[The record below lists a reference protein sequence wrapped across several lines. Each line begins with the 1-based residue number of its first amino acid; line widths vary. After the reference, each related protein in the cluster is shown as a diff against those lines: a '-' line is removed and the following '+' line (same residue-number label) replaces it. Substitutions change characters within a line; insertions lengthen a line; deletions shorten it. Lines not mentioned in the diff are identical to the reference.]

1 MSVVS
6 LTDLGWN
13 DDWARAFAEGT
24 GPGVVPGRVVLEHN
38 HVYRVTTADGERLAE
53 AAGRVKHRAAG
64 RRELPVVGD
73 WVGVGQD
80 DSGARVQIRTVLPRR
95 TSFSRKAAGRGTEEQ
110 VVAAN
115 IDVVSLVFGLDGPAN
130 PNRIDRY
137 LAVARTSGAT
147 PIVVLN
153 KADLCGSIDA
163 EMAIATAAAGR
174 APVLAVST
182 KGEPG
187 VGPLESHLAFGRT
200 VALIGPSGAGK
211 SSLINALIGRD
222 VLATGE
228 VRDWDARGRH
238 TSVHRQ
244 LVVRPAG
251 GVFIDTPGIREL
263 ALWDTDAVSDSFED
277 LQALSTGCRFRDCRH
292 DREPGCAVKA
302 AVDAGGVDAGRVRS
316 FVKLLTEQDLIE
328 RKRDERA
335 LIDQKRQQ
343 GRAGAKAMR
352 EFTRDRG
359 RHDS

>member
-1 MSVVS
+1 M
-6 LTDLGWN
+6 TDLAALGWT
-13 DDWARAFAEGT
+13 DEWALAFEPFAG
-24 GPGVVPGRVVLEHN
+24 GALVPGRVALEHN
-38 HVYRVTTADGERLAE
+38 HVYRVITAEGERLAE

-73 WVGVGQD
+73 WVGVGHG
-80 DSGARVQIRTVLPRR
+80 DSGARVQIRAVLPRR

-115 IDVVSLVFGLDGPAN
+115 IDVVFLVFGLDGPAN

-147 PIVVLN
+147 PVVVLN
-153 KADLCGSIDA
+153 KADLSASVDA
-163 EMAIATAAAGR
+163 EVAVAAAAAGR

-182 KGEPG
+182 KGGPG
-187 VGPLESHLAFGRT
+187 VAPLESHLAFGRT
-200 VALIGPSGAGK
+200 AALIGPSGAGK
-211 SSLINALIGRD
+211 SSLINALVGRD
-222 VLATGE
+222 VLATGD

-251 GVFIDTPGIREL
+251 GVFIDTPGMREL
-263 ALWDTDAVSDSFED
+263 ALWETDAVSDSFED
-277 LQALSTGCRFRDCRH
+277 LQSLASGCRFRDCRH
-292 DREPGCAVKA
+292 EKEPGCAVKA
-302 AVDAGGVDAGRVRS
+302 AVEAGDVDAARVQS
-316 FVKLLTEQDLIE
+316 YVKLLTEQDLIE

-335 LIDQKRQQ
+335 LLDQKRQQ
-343 GRAGAKAMR
+343 GRAGAKALR
-352 EFTRDRG
+352 DFHRDRD